1 MKLSFRINKNI
12 DLTFDYLT
20 DMQKFVSV
28 HPVIFQID
36 NTGNESYLVHET
48 LKFGFIPFS
57 FTYPVIIEKNIPDK
71 KVTIRAT
78 VFKMTKI
85 EMKFNLKAVND
96 FTVIDEEINF
106 KSPLPIKFIMQG
118 IFKTQHK
125 QLFKNIELK

>member
-12 DLTFDYLT
+12 GLTFEYLT

-36 NTGNESYLVHET
+36 PTGNESYLVHER

-57 FTYPVIIEKNIPDK
+57 FTYPVTIEKNIVDK

-78 VFKMTKI
+78 VFRLTKI
-85 EMKFNLKAVND
+85 EMKFNLKADKD
-96 FTVIDEEINF
+96 FSIIDEEISF
-106 KSPLPIKFIMQG
+106 QSPLPIKFIMKG
-118 IFKTQHK
+118 IFKKQHS
-125 QLFKNIELK
+125 QLFKNIERK

>member
-1 MKLSFRINKNI
+1 MKLSFKINKNI
-12 DLTFDYLT
+12 DFTFGYLT

-36 NTGNESYLVHET
+36 NKGNESYLVHET

-57 FTYPVIIEKNIPDK
+57 FTYPVTIEKSIADN

-78 VFKMTKI
+78 VFKITKI
-85 EMKFNLKAVND
+85 EMQFNLKAEND
-96 FTVIDEEINF
+96 FTIIDEEINF
-106 KSPLPIKFIMQG
+106 KSPLPIKFIMKG